1 MCAARANSEPFARIG
16 RQDFDLRRDERKGV
30 STAEPRLPPQD
41 PLWTDRPFQCGPG
54 GTGQSMASLARRSL
68 PFILATRRAHTAPL
82 PAGTGVIARPN
93 HPSGHMQELS
103 ADDDRHGG
111 CSPPEAH
118 KPQRKL
124 RVRGG
129 FRTAGQQLF
138 SAPAPRG
145 EPYEIMKAC
154 DVAAAL
160 ADDGARWTW
169 PTRSPSWQPLTNLL
183 MLHYHARVGPRTEF
197 ALAHTPVR
205 RRLAASA
212 ASCAQ
217 FCFRRRRQRRRHRS
231 RHGTAEFGNF
241 RFFRVGAGPEK
252 PRVPNSILF
261 RI

>member
-1 MCAARANSEPFARIG
+1 MRG
-16 RQDFDLRRDERKGV
+16 LHKK
-30 STAEPRLPPQD
+30 
-41 PLWTDRPFQCGPG
+41 RPKLSKLEASASDVTPAP
-54 GTGQSMASLARRSL
+54 MASLARRSL

-82 PAGTGVIARPN
+82 PAGTGAIARPN

-111 CSPPEAH
+111 FSPPEAH

-217 FCFRRRRQRRRHRS
+217 FCFRRRRQRRPPPVA
-231 RHGTAEFGNF
+231 TWNC
-241 RFFRVGAGPEK
+241 RVRQFSLFPGRGGARKAPCA
-252 PRVPNSILF
+252 
-261 RI
+261 